1 MSPEPLL
8 QIRLGPLAREHI
20 ARNGLRAEDLAG
32 ITAAAGGPKWFVLK
46 ALDHWLFDEFL
57 ASRHSPLPLL
67 GASIGAWRMAAGI
80 GGGGRAIDQLAE
92 LYSKQSYAPG
102 TDPQAVTESA
112 GQLLSQCLDSK
123 ARQRILH
130 HPSLR
135 LQVLTVRST
144 ALTQNRLAT
153 VGFGLSAVAQAIRP
167 QWLQWGFRRHVFH
180 HPDSHSAWLQR
191 KGWDTQCSQ
200 LGQDNLLPA
209 LLASACIPS
218 VMAGV
223 FNPPDAQPGI
233 YRDGGVSD
241 YHIPLNTRNLDGPVL
256 LPHFSEQLKP
266 GWFDKFLPWRRFG
279 ANETANLIVLNPS
292 PRFVQ
297 RLPGQ
302 RIPDRHDFLR
312 LPDQQRRRQWQIVQ
326 QESTALADELRQ
338 WLVDGCPLD
347 QTLAL
352 P

>member
-8 QIRLGPLAREHI
+8 QIRLGPLARKHV

-32 ITAAAGGPKWFVLK
+32 VTAAAGGPKWFVLK

-57 ASRHSPLPLL
+57 KSRQRPLALL

-80 GGGGRAIDQLAE
+80 GGGGQAIDRLAE
-92 LYSKQSYAPG
+92 LYSEQSYARG
-102 TDPQAVTESA
+102 TGPQAVTESA
-112 GQLLSQCLDSK
+112 GQLLSQCLNRQ
-123 ARQRILH
+123 ARERILN

-135 LQVLTVRST
+135 LQILTVRST
-144 ALTQNRLAT
+144 VLTRDRLAS
-153 VGFGLSAVAQAIRP
+153 VGFGLSALAQAIRA
-167 QWLQWGFRRHVFH
+167 QWLQWGFQRHVFH
-180 HPDSHSAWLQR
+180 HPESNPAWLQR
-191 KGWDTQCSQ
+191 DGWRTQHSQ
-200 LGQDNLLPA
+200 LGRDNLLPA

-223 FNPPDAQPGI
+223 CNPPDAPRGV

-241 YHIPLNTRNLDGPVL
+241 YHIPINTRELDGPVL
-256 LPHFSEQLKP
+256 LVHFSEQLKP

-279 ANETANLIVLNPS
+279 PDQMANLIVLNPS

-312 LPDQQRRRQWQIVQ
+312 LPDQQRRRQWRIVQ
-326 QESTALADELRQ
+326 QESMALADELRQ
-338 WLVDGCPLD
+338 WIVDGCPLD